1 MTSLKDLKRR
11 GGLALGAVLMA
22 ALGACTAIQAP
33 HERADA
39 SGEVVIGQQAGQAQT
54 LLLMPVDGGTLTSAF
69 GYRTNPMGGGGTKRH
84 LGTDYGARMGAPI
97 RAASDGIVASVGPR
111 GSYGNYVLIRHNHT
125 YATGYAHMSAFA
137 AGLSAGDRVRKSE
150 VIGYVGST
158 GRSTGPHL
166 HFEVY
171 DEGERIDPYDLPSLA
186 AGTEPSGTFDVKDS
200 ANAQV
205 TRNPDG
211 TETLASK
218 SFRLLDRAGATLA
231 AATETI
237 SATLGVAGES
247 LSEATDEFSHSDTG
261 KKLSAWGRQ
270 AQIAFED
277 RVLSQVDLEKLFDG
291 FGEEDPDV
299 IHE

>member
-1 MTSLKDLKRR
+1 MTVLEDLRRR
-11 GGLALGAVLMA
+11 GGLALGAVLIA
-22 ALGACTAIQAP
+22 AVGACSAIQGP
-33 HERADA
+33 HERPQE
-39 SGEVVIGQQAGQAQT
+39 SGEVVIGHEGGQAQT
-54 LLLMPVDGGTLTSAF
+54 LLLMPVDGGHLSSSF

-84 LGTDYGARMGAPI
+84 LGTDYGAKMGAPI
-97 RAASDGIVASVGPR
+97 RAAGDGIVASVGPR

-137 AGLSAGDRVRKSE
+137 AGLSAGDRVHKSE

-171 DEGERIDPYDLPSLA
+171 DEGERIDPYELPTLSA
-186 AGTEPSGTFDVKDS
+186 ATEASGQFDVKDS
-200 ANAQV
+200 ASAQV

-218 SFRLLDRAGATLA
+218 SWRLLDQAGTTIA

-237 SATLGVAGES
+237 SASLGIAGET
-247 LSEATDEFSHSDTG
+247 LSDATDEFSHSDTG
-261 KKLSAWGRQ
+261 KQLSAWGHQ

-277 RVLSQVDLEKLFDG
+277 RVLSQVDLERLFDG

>member
-1 MTSLKDLKRR
+1 MTSLQDLKRR
-11 GGLALGAVLMA
+11 GGLAFGTVLMA

-39 SGEVVIGQQAGQAQT
+39 SGEVVIGQEAGQPQT
-54 LLLMPVDGGTLTSAF
+54 LLLTPVDGGTLTSAF

-84 LGTDYGARMGAPI
+84 LGTDYGAKMGAPI
-97 RAASDGIVASVGPR
+97 RAAGDGIVASVGER

-166 HFEVY
+166 HFEAY
-171 DEGERIDPYDLPSLA
+171 DEGERIDPYDLPSLS
-186 AGTEPSGTFDVKDS
+186 AGTATSEEFDVKDS
-200 ANAQV
+200 ASARV

-218 SFRLLDRAGATLA
+218 SWRLLDQAGTTIA

-237 SATLGVAGES
+237 SASLGIAGET
-247 LSEATDEFSHSDTG
+247 LSDATEEFSHSDTG
-261 KKLSAWGRQ
+261 RKLSAWGRQ

-277 RVLSQVDLEKLFDG
+277 RVLTQVDLEKLFDG
-291 FGEEDPDV
+291 FGKEDPDV
-299 IHE
+299 IHD